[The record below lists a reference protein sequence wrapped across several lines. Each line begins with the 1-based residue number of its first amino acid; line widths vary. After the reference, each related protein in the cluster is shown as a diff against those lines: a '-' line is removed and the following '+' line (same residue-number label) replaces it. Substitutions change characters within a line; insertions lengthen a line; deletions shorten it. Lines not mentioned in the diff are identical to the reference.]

1 MESDSAGGCVLPSEG
16 SGVVEQDGQDLRF
29 SADSY
34 TLTFPSD
41 RPFVYLADQAG
52 QRLADLF
59 VLSSVHT
66 LGGLDDSVAMEAW
79 QVDTSAAETVFSM
92 RVSSSLWDAKTI
104 EFRCLAHRLTYQIT
118 VEGQGMLSEAR
129 YFGGYSSAHPR
140 WGSGF
145 FPSGNTFLR
154 GFNPEPNTRNQPYF
168 DPAGGT
174 VIDLSGG
181 PLPGKRHWFFTPAPF
196 CLAFE
201 TRTGWIGLGVEAEQG
216 ENCFTEYRYH
226 GGPGF
231 SLSLAYDGMT
241 QVQGRYRLP
250 AIGFDF
256 AADEYAVL
264 TAHVTALRIANQ
276 APSLD
281 AYRPEW
287 WSRPIFCGWGAQCAL
302 AAADHG
308 YGVQEPERPDFRA
321 FLATMRYAAGYARQ
335 NLYEEWLASLARA
348 GVVPGTV
355 VLDDK
360 WQHTYGDNVV
370 DEEKWPDL
378 PGFVRRHHAEGRHVL
393 LWLKAWDREGVP
405 DEECILNAAGV
416 PLSVDPTNP
425 QFDRRLRASVRRML
439 SPDGYGA
446 DGFKIDFTHRIPN
459 GPGLRIHGDSWGLEL
474 LRLYLSI
481 IHDEARAIKADALIM
496 AHTPHPYLTDVV
508 DMIRLNDMLDLTE
521 LDDPLAGWD
530 IARAME
536 LRARVARAA
545 CPDTLIDTDNWPV
558 RNKAVWREYIE
569 LQPKIGT
576 PSLYFATHIDL
587 TQEPLEAEDYDLIRE
602 TWQWH
607 RPT

>member
-1 MESDSAGGCVLPSEG
+1 M
-16 SGVVEQDGQDLRF
+16 VEQDGPDLRF

-41 RPFVYLADQAG
+41 RPFVYLADHTG
-52 QRLADLF
+52 RRLAELF

-66 LGGLDDSVAMEAW
+66 LAGLDDSVAMEAW
-79 QVDTSAAETVFSM
+79 QVGESAAETVFSM
-92 RVSSSLWDAKTI
+92 RVRSSLWDAKTI
-104 EFRCLAHRLTYQIT
+104 EFRCLPHRLTYQVT

-129 YFGGYSSAHPR
+129 YFGGYSSAQPR

-154 GFNPEPNTRNQPYF
+154 GFNPEPNTHNEPYF

-201 TRTGWIGLGVEAEQG
+201 TPTGWVGLGVEAEQG
-216 ENCFTEYRYH
+216 ENRFTEYRYH

-241 QVQGRYRLP
+241 QVRGRYRLP
-250 AIGFDF
+250 SIGIDF
-256 AADEYAVL
+256 AGDEYAVL
-264 TAHVTALRIANQ
+264 AAHVTALRIAGRS
-276 APSLD
+276 PSPGPD
-281 AYRPEW
+281 RPEW
-287 WSRPIFCGWGAQCAL
+287 WSRPIFCGWGAQCAR

-321 FLATMRYAAGYARQ
+321 FLATMKYAAGYARQ
-335 NLYEEWLASLARA
+335 NLYEEWLALLARA

-360 WQHTYGDNVV
+360 WQRTYGDNVV

-378 PGFVRRHHAEGRHVL
+378 PGFVQRHHAEGRRVL

-405 DEECILNAAGV
+405 DEECILNAAGL
-416 PLSVDPTNP
+416 PLAVDPTNP
-425 QFDRRLRASVRRML
+425 HFERRLRASVQRML
-439 SPDGYGA
+439 SADGYGA

-459 GPGLRIHGDSWGLEL
+459 GPGLRIHGGSWGLEL

-481 IHDEARAIKADALIM
+481 IHDEARAIKTDALIM
-496 AHTPHPYLTDVV
+496 GHTPHPYLTDVV

-521 LDDPLAGWD
+521 LDNPMAGLD

-545 CPDTLIDTDNWPV
+545 CPDTPIDTDNWPV
-558 RNKAVWREYIE
+558 RNKAVWREYVE
-569 LQPKIGT
+569 LQPRIGI